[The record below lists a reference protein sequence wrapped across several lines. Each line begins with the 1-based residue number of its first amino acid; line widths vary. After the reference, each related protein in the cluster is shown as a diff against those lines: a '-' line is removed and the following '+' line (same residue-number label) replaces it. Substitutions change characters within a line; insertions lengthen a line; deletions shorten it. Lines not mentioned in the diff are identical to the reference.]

1 MEKESIENQ
10 YKDWKAP
17 KTENK
22 ETGQSSREYNVS
34 PVIKNE
40 IVIDKIIFHNKNE
53 IEQKYI
59 SPDSKVCLIGDGQGA
74 DTLQVKKMGVKPK
87 NIVSVNY
94 ERSEVIDANNG
105 LLKDTGIKMKQG
117 DATNLQD
124 LIDAGAIKESQD
136 YVVAMHVL
144 EVPGIKGEVEKRFVQ
159 NLYQILKPD
168 GELLV
173 SQYKRKLTSEEAE
186 KIGVQKNEEGIYFSE
201 LSNIRSRD
209 ELINLFQKYF
219 EIEFEE
225 NNSEYI
231 LRMKKK

>member
-1 MEKESIENQ
+1 MTNQSTRKYKESLL
-10 YKDWKAP
+10 
-17 KTENK
+17 
-22 ETGQSSREYNVS
+22 
-34 PVIKNE
+34 IKNQ
-40 IVIDKIIFHNKNE
+40 IRIDRMVYFSKNKQ
-53 IEQKYI
+53 EQKYI
-59 SPDSKVCLIGDGQGA
+59 NFDSKVCLIGDGQGA
-74 DTLQVKKMGVKPK
+74 DTLQFKKIGVNPK
-87 NIVSVNY
+87 NIISINY
-94 ERSEVIDANNG
+94 ESKEVAEANNG
-105 LLKDTGIKMKQG
+105 LLKDSGIEMKQG

-124 LIDAGAIKESQD
+124 LIDVGAIKESQD
-136 YVVAMHVL
+136 CVVAMHVL
-144 EVPGIKGEVEKRFVQ
+144 EVPVIKGEVEKRFVQ

-201 LSNIRSRD
+201 LSNIRSKD
-209 ELINLFQKYF
+209 KLINLFQKYF